1 MVSHRALLSK
11 QPLIYLKRCNNNY
24 CARYILKAT
33 TNIFEKMKIP
43 FTEIC
48 ILLWKPLILG
58 WDGVFKMCD
67 LNARLSCVSSL
78 GHSTAPASLTME
90 IKQSW
95 SDTTPA
101 PSPPLCLTDSKPP
114 IEATGWKGAILH
126 VAPFSALPCQSLCVF
141 RMKRE
146 RRLGK
151 YGSFWKGQVWY
162 LTK

>member
-1 MVSHRALLSK
+1 MH
-11 QPLIYLKRCNNNY
+11 PP
-24 CARYILKAT
+24 LKAL
-33 TNIFEKMKIP
+33 NP
-43 FTEIC
+43 
-48 ILLWKPLILG
+48 WVG
-58 WDGVFKMCD
+58 WRFQNVWPQCQAE
-67 LNARLSCVSSL
+67 LCEQSEAQ
-78 GHSTAPASLTME
+78 STAPASLTME

-162 LTK
+162 LTKYAFAQEACPTQPSAFISLESQVLILFYVVGKKGCSKSEDV

>member
-1 MVSHRALLSK
+1 MAFSK
-11 QPLIYLKRCNNNY
+11 CVTSMP
-24 CARYILKAT
+24 
-33 TNIFEKMKIP
+33 
-43 FTEIC
+43 
-48 ILLWKPLILG
+48 G
-58 WDGVFKMCD
+58 WAVWAVWGTQ
-67 LNARLSCVSSL
+67 
-78 GHSTAPASLTME
+78 STAPASLTME

-162 LTK
+162 LTQYAFAQEACPTKSIHKPGKSSTNTFLCGGEERVLQIRGCLT